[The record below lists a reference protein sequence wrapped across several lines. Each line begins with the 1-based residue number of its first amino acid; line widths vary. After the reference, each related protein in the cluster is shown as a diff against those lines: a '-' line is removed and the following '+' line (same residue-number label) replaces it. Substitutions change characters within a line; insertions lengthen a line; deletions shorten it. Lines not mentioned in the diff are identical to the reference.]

1 MENNLKQIRN
11 SKKLLQTKVAM
22 DLNITQETISS
33 YETGRVFPSSDM
45 LIKLAN
51 YFNCSVDYLLGIT
64 DIPTHTKYLSS
75 NSETKKSAELYSTS
89 LVKQLKYLCPNLE
102 EGSAYKF
109 FGKYI
114 SREDIVEFNMQDAIL
129 ITKWGKYGSRK
140 KGLWIKNRWRI

>member
-51 YFNCSVDYLLGIT
+51 YYNTSIDYLLCR
-64 DIPTHTKYLSS
+64 TKYNMPINDIKPNNISDADFMLLTKINNLSAINKVKAEAYIDGLNNS
-75 NSETKKSAELYSTS
+75 N
-89 LVKQLKYLCPNLE
+89 
-102 EGSAYKF
+102 
-109 FGKYI
+109 
-114 SREDIVEFNMQDAIL
+114 
-129 ITKWGKYGSRK
+129 
-140 KGLWIKNRWRI
+140 